1 MTTEEKE
8 LKKALDNVSRDEIPA
23 LMYEFYDTLSKI
35 KKIKNVL
42 EVHCS
47 KKMHDIFVVTEFD
60 DVDLSEKILSKFAQW
75 ESAYRIFPELHIIN
89 KDEKFYIP
97 SGSFSF

>member
-1 MTTEEKE
+1 MALEEKE
-8 LKKALDNVSRDEIPA
+8 LKKAIDNVSRDEILA
-23 LMYEFYDTLSKI
+23 IMYEFYDTLSKI

-47 KKMHDIFVVTEFD
+47 RKMSDIFVVTELD
-60 DVDLSEKILSKFAQW
+60 DIDLSEKIMGKFSQW
-75 ESAYRIFPELHIIN
+75 EATYRIFPELHIIN
-89 KDEKFYIP
+89 KNEKFYIP